1 MSPKPNKYAL
11 ESQLKSWIEHDPDP
25 VTREYLINLLNR
37 SDTLAI
43 EKLFSSRIQFGTAGL
58 RGQLGPGP
66 SGMNQLTVRRLA
78 IGLSR
83 YLGAGSKVVLGRDAR
98 HKSKDFLEDI
108 AAVMTANDID
118 VIIFPEVIPTPLLA
132 FSVRYL
138 KTDMGIMVTA
148 SHNPSTDNGCK
159 IYMSDGAQLR
169 APIDKEIEK
178 LILESGFPA
187 IDLPLGKGT
196 RIITDKNPEEAYCA
210 AITNS
215 ITRQNSR
222 IRIAYTPLHGVAM
235 GLIQKSFMK
244 ARAGELIPVK
254 TQMTPDPDFPTVSFP
269 NPEEHGVMDSVIGLA
284 IASNADIA
292 LANDPDG
299 DRLAVAIPTI
309 SGDWRLLSGD
319 EIGALLFNHVA
330 RKTLGN
336 NRKVVTTI
344 VCSKL
349 VSKIAFKHG
358 IEHATTLTGFKWII
372 PTAYKDS
379 SLQPIFCY
387 EEALGYA
394 TNTAVRD
401 KDGISAALMMAEL
414 AAVLKKKG
422 QTLEDELD
430 ALSLEYGHHVTK
442 TWRVRFNSGKPN
454 EVIPKVMEDL
464 RANPLTSVNHMK
476 VLEVKDYLSQ
486 ESETGLPS
494 TDLIVINIEKNVRIS
509 IRPSGTEPM
518 VKLYMEIVLPI
529 AKREELPEASGR
541 AKALLEELGVSLESR
556 FKETLGLS

>member
-556 FKETLGLS
+556 FKEILGLS

>member
-1 MSPKPNKYAL
+1 MSPKPNKYAF

-66 SGMNQLTVRRLA
+66 SRMNQLTVRRLA

-178 LILESGFPA
+178 LILESEFPA

-196 RIITDKNPEEAYCA
+196 RITTDKNSEEAYCA

-215 ITRQNSR
+215 ITRQSSR

-254 TQMTPDPDFPTVSFP
+254 TQMAPDPDFPTVSFP

-518 VKLYMEIVLPI
+518 VKLYMEIVLPV

>member
-1 MSPKPNKYAL
+1 MSPKLNQYAL

-25 VTREYLINLLNR
+25 VTRQHLINLLNL
-37 SDTLAI
+37 SDSLAI

-58 RGQLGPGP
+58 RGKLGPGP
-66 SGMNQLTVRRLA
+66 NRMNQLTVRRLA
-78 IGLSR
+78 TGLAQ

-108 AAVMTANDID
+108 AAVMTANDIN

-132 FSVRYL
+132 FSVRHL

-159 IYMSDGAQLR
+159 VYMHDGAQLR
-169 APIDKEIEK
+169 APMDEEIDK
-178 LILESGFPA
+178 LILESEFPS
-187 IDLPLGKGT
+187 INLPLGNGT
-196 RIITDKNPEEAYCA
+196 RFTADESLEEAYCA

-215 ITRQNSR
+215 LTQQNQN

-235 GLIQKSFMK
+235 GLTQKSFIK

-254 TQMTPDPDFPTVSFP
+254 TQMTPDADFPTVSFP
-269 NPEEHGVMDSVIGLA
+269 NPEEHGVMDSVMNLA
-284 IASNADIA
+284 KASNADLA

-309 SGDWRLLSGD
+309 SGEWRLLSGD
-319 EIGALLFNHVA
+319 EIGALLFNHIA
-330 RKTLGN
+330 SKTSGG

-349 VSKIAFKHG
+349 VSKIAIKHG
-358 IEHATTLTGFKWII
+358 VEHATTLTGFKWII

-379 SLQPIFCY
+379 SSQPIFCY

-414 AAVLKKKG
+414 TAELKEKG
-422 QTLEDELD
+422 QTLEDKLND
-430 ALSLEYGHHVTK
+430 LSLEYGHHVTK
-442 TWRVRFNSGKPN
+442 TWRVRFNSEKPS
-454 EVIPKVMEDL
+454 EIIPKVMEDL
-464 RANPLTSVNHMK
+464 RVKPLTVINNMK
-476 VLEVKDYLSQ
+476 VLEVKDYLSHDNG
-486 ESETGLPS
+486 TGLPS
-494 TDLIVINIEKNVRIS
+494 TDLIVINIENNVRIS

-518 VKLYMEIVLPI
+518 IKLYMEIVLPV
-529 AKREELPEASGR
+529 AKREELPEASGQ
-541 AKALLEELGVSLESR
+541 AQALLEKIGISLENQ
-556 FKETLGLS
+556 FKEILGLN

>member
-37 SDTLAI
+37 SDTLTI

-66 SGMNQLTVRRLA
+66 SRMNQLTVRRLA

-178 LILESGFPA
+178 LILESEFPA

-196 RIITDKNPEEAYCA
+196 RITTDKNPEEAYCA

-215 ITRQNSR
+215 ITRQSSR

-254 TQMTPDPDFPTVSFP
+254 TQMAPDPDFPSVSFP

-518 VKLYMEIVLPI
+518 VKLYMEIVLPV

>member
-66 SGMNQLTVRRLA
+66 SRMNQLTVRRLA

-178 LILESGFPA
+178 LILESEFPA

-196 RIITDKNPEEAYCA
+196 RITTDKNPEEAYCA

-215 ITRQNSR
+215 ITRQSSR

-254 TQMTPDPDFPTVSFP
+254 TQMAPDPDFPTVSFP

-518 VKLYMEIVLPI
+518 VKLYMEIVLPV